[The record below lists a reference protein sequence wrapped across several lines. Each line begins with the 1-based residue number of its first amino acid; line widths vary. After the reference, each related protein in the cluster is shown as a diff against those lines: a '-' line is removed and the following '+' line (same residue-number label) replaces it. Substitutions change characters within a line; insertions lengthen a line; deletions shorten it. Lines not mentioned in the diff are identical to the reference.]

1 MTDFFCKTSKGAS
14 RVSLQSFPPKTTSS
28 ANQASG
34 LLSSVLERDNIE
46 QVCMLHQ
53 VHQGI

>member
-1 MTDFFCKTSKGAS
+1 MTDFFSKTSKGVS

-28 ANQASG
+28 ANQVSG